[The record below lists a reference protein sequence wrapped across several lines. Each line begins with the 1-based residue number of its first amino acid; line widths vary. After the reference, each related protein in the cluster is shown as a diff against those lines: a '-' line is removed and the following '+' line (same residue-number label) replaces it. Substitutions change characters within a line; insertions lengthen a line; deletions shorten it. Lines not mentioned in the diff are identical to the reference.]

1 MKSMR
6 FLLRPINAI
15 TDTLFAWFTPGW
27 RRKGHEALGALVRY
41 YNYNRPTIN
50 EEQTKKITELITE
63 LRSSLLFWKKE
74 ATIDATKRANDLGE
88 LLKGFR
94 RDVIIELVESF
105 FVIMVIF
112 LGIRTYYLQ
121 PFRIPTG
128 SMQPTLNGITVN
140 PITPE
145 EIPSAPVRALHAI
158 THGSSYVNIKIDSPK
173 KIVGFRTEQY
183 WLIFTRTAIIFNDR
197 SVEYVPCASGA
208 LIEYLGK
215 RNMLVSANESRMLQP
230 GETLICARLDA
241 GDMVV
246 VNRMAYHFRKPER
259 GETFVFDTRGIN
271 TKLSDENLDQQD
283 ASHYIKRLCGVPG
296 DTLSIDSPQLLIN
309 GQPAT
314 EWTIQRVAACKPPYN
329 ATGYNYPSAPKVSIP
344 TKAPDFRA
352 SQQEKER
359 YKLIRKEWDTYAR
372 YYLSAHKPSILLKK
386 DSAEPILSEYAAL
399 GDNTVNSQDSRY
411 WGPVHQFNV
420 LGPASFT
427 IWPFSAHWG
436 LID

>member
-1 MKSMR
+1 MQ
-6 FLLRPINAI
+6 FLLRPLNAI
-15 TDTLFAWFTPGW
+15 ADTLLAWFTPGW
-27 RRKGHEALGALVRY
+27 RRKGHEALSALVRY
-41 YNYNRPTIN
+41 YKYNRPTIN
-50 EEQTKKITELITE
+50 EEQTKKITELISE
-63 LRSSLLFWKKE
+63 LRSALLYWKKD
-74 ATIDATKRANDLGE
+74 ATIEATKRATDLGE

-94 RDVIIELVESF
+94 RDVVTELVESF

-145 EIPSAPVRALHAI
+145 EIPSAPVRWMQAI

-173 KIVGFRTEQY
+173 KIVDLRTEQH

-208 LIEYLGK
+208 LVEYLSS
-215 RNMLVSANESRMLQP
+215 RNLLVSRNESRMLQP

-271 TKLSDENLDQQD
+271 TKLSNDNPDQRE
-283 ASHYIKRLCGVPG
+283 ASHYIKRLCGLPG
-296 DTLSIDSPQLLIN
+296 DTLSINTPNLLIN
-309 GQPAT
+309 GSPAT
-314 EWTIQRVAACKPPYN
+314 EWQIQRVAACKPPYN
-329 ATGYNYPSAPKVSIP
+329 TTGYNYPNEPKYGLPAGIAHFS
-344 TKAPDFRA
+344 RA
-352 SQQEKER
+352 TAAEKQR
-359 YKLIRKEWDTYAR
+359 YQLIKQEWDMYNQ
-372 YYLSAHKPSILLKK
+372 YYLSRKKPILALKK
-386 DSAEPILSEYAAL
+386 DLITPILSEYAAL

-411 WGPVHQFNV
+411 WGPVRQFNV
-420 LGPASFT
+420 LGPASFS
-427 IWPFSAHWG
+427 IWPFSSHWG

>member
-1 MKSMR
+1 MQ
-6 FLLRPINAI
+6 FLLRPLNAI
-15 TDTLFAWFTPGW
+15 ADTLLAWFTPGW
-27 RRKGHEALGALVRY
+27 RRKGHEALSALVRY
-41 YNYNRPTIN
+41 YKYNRPTIN
-50 EEQTKKITELITE
+50 EEQTKKITELISE
-63 LRSSLLFWKKE
+63 LRSALLYWKKD
-74 ATIDATKRANDLGE
+74 ATIEATKRATDLGE

-94 RDVIIELVESF
+94 RDVVTELVESF

-145 EIPSAPVRALHAI
+145 EIPSAPVRWMQAI

-173 KIVGFRTEQY
+173 KIVDLRTEQH

-208 LIEYLGK
+208 LVEYLSS
-215 RNMLVSANESRMLQP
+215 RNLLVSRNESRMLQP

-271 TKLSDENLDQQD
+271 TKLSNDNPDQRE
-283 ASHYIKRLCGVPG
+283 ASHYIKRLCGLPG
-296 DTLSIDSPQLLIN
+296 DTLSINTPNLLIN
-309 GQPAT
+309 GSPAT
-314 EWTIQRVAACKPPYN
+314 EWQIQRVAACKPPYN
-329 ATGYNYPSAPKVSIP
+329 TTGYNYPNEPKYSLPAGI
-344 TKAPDFRA
+344 AHFSRA
-352 SQQEKER
+352 TAAEKQR
-359 YKLIRKEWDTYAR
+359 YQLIKQEWDMYNQ
-372 YYLSAHKPSILLKK
+372 YYLSRKKPILVLKK
-386 DSAEPILSEYAAL
+386 DLITPILSEYAAL
-399 GDNTVNSQDSRY
+399 GDNTINSQDSRY
-411 WGPVHQFNV
+411 WGPVRQFNV
-420 LGPASFT
+420 LGPASFS
-427 IWPFSAHWG
+427 IWPFSSHWG